1 MENVILIGLGLILL
15 FVLYKNVGMYKRIKF
30 NKTYVE
36 LFNKVLKEDNE
47 RAYED
52 VVEYVNK
59 TENIEFKNKGRIFE
73 LYLELA
79 KDLPYEETL
88 NELDFRELFYN
99 GEKVSMEKV
108 GYNSDTF
115 VWIIALF
122 ARARKHDKLEIIDV
136 IMAKLKLYEDL
147 LKNYVEYTLCLSV
160 ARAIKG
166 EDDLGVT
173 FMRQLIDGDYAKY
186 KYDTRLIGIYK
197 RIATSFLAYTH
208 QELNEDEVNDIRLLA
223 ASLVGSFILKDIDMY
238 EEYKPESPKAD
249 DAEEL
254 PEEEKANEE
263 SIENSEEPK
272 EDKE

>member
-122 ARARKHDKLEIIDV
+122 ARAKKHDKLEIIDA

-166 EDDLGVT
+166 EDDLGVS

-238 EEYKPESPKAD
+238 EEYKPEGPKTD
-249 DAEEL
+249 DTEEL

-263 SIENSEEPK
+263 SIDNSEEPK

>member
-1 MENVILIGLGLILL
+1 
-15 FVLYKNVGMYKRIKF
+15 MYKRIKF

-122 ARARKHDKLEIIDV
+122 ARAKKHDKLEIIDA

-238 EEYKPESPKAD
+238 EEYKPESPKTD
-249 DAEEL
+249 DTEEL

-263 SIENSEEPK
+263 SIDNSEEPK
-272 EDKE
+272 EDKK

>member
-122 ARARKHDKLEIIDV
+122 ARARKHDKLEIIDA

-166 EDDLGVT
+166 EDDLGVA
-173 FMRQLIDGDYAKY
+173 FMWQLIDGDYAKY

-249 DAEEL
+249 DTEEL

-263 SIENSEEPK
+263 SIDNSEEPK

>member
-122 ARARKHDKLEIIDV
+122 ARARKHDKLEIIDA

-166 EDDLGVT
+166 EDDLGVA

-238 EEYKPESPKAD
+238 EEYKPESPKTD
-249 DAEEL
+249 DTEEL
-254 PEEEKANEE
+254 PEEEKAIAEN
-263 SIENSEEPK
+263 IDNSEEPK

>member
-108 GYNSDTF
+108 CYNSDTF

-122 ARARKHDKLEIIDV
+122 ARARKHDKLEIIDA

-166 EDDLGVT
+166 EDDLGVA
-173 FMRQLIDGDYAKY
+173 FMWQLIDGDYAKY

-238 EEYKPESPKAD
+238 EEYKPESPT
-249 DAEEL
+249 EEL
-254 PEEEKANEE
+254 PEEEKAIAE
-263 SIENSEEPK
+263 SIDNSEEPK

>member
-122 ARARKHDKLEIIDV
+122 ARARKHDKLEIIDA

-166 EDDLGVT
+166 EDDLGVA

-186 KYDTRLIGIYK
+186 KYDTRLIDIYK

-238 EEYKPESPKAD
+238 EEYKPESPKTD
-249 DAEEL
+249 DTEEL
-254 PEEEKANEE
+254 PEEEKAIAEN
-263 SIENSEEPK
+263 IDNSEEPK